1 MQGPATHAPAGTGRP
16 RVCNTGHVELQAGM
30 PSLESILGL
39 PPALALSL
47 VISLDG
53 QLCGPDGS
61 SRSISGPEDLEWL
74 RVLRASSDAVVT
86 GASTAAR
93 EQYKPIRV
101 PERYAEVRKQH
112 GLAEHPELVILR
124 SSDDFDAIRA
134 TLGPRLLLEAG
145 VRLHSALATRI
156 ERVWLSHSPTMV
168 GDVGA
173 VFALP
178 LKGFTLVARHLGDAF
193 VVSQFERVSRH

>member
-1 MQGPATHAPAGTGRP
+1 
-16 RVCNTGHVELQAGM
+16 M
-30 PSLESILGL
+30 PSLESLLQL

-74 RVLRASSDAVVT
+74 RTLRAASDAVIT

-101 PERYAEVRKQH
+101 PERHLATRRAH
-112 GLAEHPELVILR
+112 NLAEHPELVILR
-124 SSDDFDAIRA
+124 SNDDFDAIRA

-156 ERVWLSHSPTMV
+156 DRVWLSHSPTMV

-173 VFALP
+173 AFALP
-178 LKGFTLVARHLGDAF
+178 MDGFRLIARHLGAAF
-193 VVSQFERVSRH
+193 VVSRFERVARH